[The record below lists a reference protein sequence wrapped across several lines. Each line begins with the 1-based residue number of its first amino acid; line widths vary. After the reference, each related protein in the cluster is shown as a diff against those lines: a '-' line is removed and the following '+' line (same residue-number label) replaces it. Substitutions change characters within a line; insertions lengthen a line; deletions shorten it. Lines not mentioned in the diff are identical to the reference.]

1 MNNFNNLKNKINLEK
16 NNRGEKNPP
25 PKKHFDFKCCK
36 DNTIKSLYAV
46 EHFLCNFKH
55 FMKYI
60 KLYKIMK

>member
-1 MNNFNNLKNKINLEK
+1 MNNFNNLNNKNNLEK

-36 DNTIKSLYAV
+36 DNTIKSLYDV
-46 EHFLCNFKH
+46 EHFLCKH

>member
-1 MNNFNNLKNKINLEK
+1 MNNFNNLNNKNNLEK

-36 DNTIKSLYAV
+36 DNTIKSLYDV
-46 EHFLCNFKH
+46 EHFLCSFKH